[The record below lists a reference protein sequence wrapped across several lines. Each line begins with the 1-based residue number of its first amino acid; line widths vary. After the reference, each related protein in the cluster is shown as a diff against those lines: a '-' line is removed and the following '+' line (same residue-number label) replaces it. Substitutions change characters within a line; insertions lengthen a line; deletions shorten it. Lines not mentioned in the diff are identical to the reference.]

1 VASSDLLLLNPAAA
15 RGAQSAGWLRS
26 LTRGADLELVTTTN
40 AREMTAL
47 ARRAAAQGADRVLV
61 AGGDG
66 AMHHAIQGLV
76 GTDCALGVIPIGTG
90 NDLAR
95 ALGSSLDPR
104 RAAEAALSGTSR
116 RIDLGRIGD
125 RYFVGVAGLG
135 FDTEVNEY
143 VREHCE
149 RLRGRWAYPWAV
161 LRTLGGFE
169 PPLLRVEHDAGAWEG
184 RVVLAAL
191 ANSPFFG
198 GGMRIAPA
206 ARLDDGLLDLII
218 VERISKLRLLCL
230 FPRVYSGSHVR
241 HPRVR
246 TLRTPGATL
255 RADRELTFFADGEP
269 LIPVSPE
276 GTRVEICPR
285 GLAVIAPA
293 APRPV

>member
-1 VASSDLLLLNPAAA
+1 LLLNPSAA
-15 RGAQSAGWLRS
+15 RGRQSAEWLRP
-26 LTRGADLELVTTTN
+26 LTRRRDLELVTTED
-40 AREMTAL
+40 AAQMTQL
-47 ARRAAAQGADRVLV
+47 ARRAATQGADRVLV

-76 GTDCALGVIPIGTG
+76 GTDCALGIVPIGTG

-95 ALGSSLDPR
+95 ALDLDSDPR
-104 RAAEAALSGTSR
+104 RAAEAALNGEPR

-143 VREHCE
+143 VRDRCE

-161 LRTLGGFE
+161 LRTLGGFQ
-169 PPLLRVEHDAGAWEG
+169 PPRLKIEHDAGAWEG
-184 RVVLAAL
+184 RAVLAAL

-218 VERISKLRLLCL
+218 IERIPKLKLVLL

-255 RADRELTFFADGEP
+255 RADRTLTFFADGEP
-269 LIPVSPE
+269 LFPVSPA
-276 GTRVEICPR
+276 GTRVEVCPR
-285 GLAVIAPA
+285 ALSVIAT
-293 APRPV
+293 APRSA